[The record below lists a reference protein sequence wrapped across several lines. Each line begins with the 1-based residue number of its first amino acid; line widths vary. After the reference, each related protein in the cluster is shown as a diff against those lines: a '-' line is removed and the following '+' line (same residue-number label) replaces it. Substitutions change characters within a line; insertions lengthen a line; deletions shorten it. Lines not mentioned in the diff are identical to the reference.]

1 MISLWQI
8 PGKIMYLAARALEI
22 FVDFIGLGTCIVGLI
37 VFGFAVAILG
47 PIVVEA
53 LHNKPL

>member
-1 MISLWQI
+1 MKIKLWEI
-8 PGKIMYLAARALEI
+8 PGKIMYVAARALDF
-22 FVDFIGLGTCIVGLI
+22 FVDFIGIGTFIGGFI

-53 LHNKPL
+53 L